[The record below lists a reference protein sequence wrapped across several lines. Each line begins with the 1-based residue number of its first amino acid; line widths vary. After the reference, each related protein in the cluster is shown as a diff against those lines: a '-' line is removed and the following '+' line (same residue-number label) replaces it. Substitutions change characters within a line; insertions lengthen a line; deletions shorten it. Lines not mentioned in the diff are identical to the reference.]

1 MASAV
6 TVSPKGEAM
15 SHGNRLGRKS
25 FDAVALE
32 AEIKRIGSLKIDD
45 LRPLWETTF
54 GKKVPLVLTK
64 DLMTRMLAWHVQEQA
79 FGGFDRATL
88 KILEGYAHGRPAE
101 PERFRRLKPGAELV
115 REYQGER
122 HTVTVAL
129 DGFVWRGA
137 TYGSLTT
144 IARTIT
150 GSNWNGPRFFGL
162 REKSGDA
169 ATVSETGRQGT
180 MKRSPRAAR

>member
-15 SHGNRLGRKS
+15 SHGNRLGRRS

-32 AEIKRIGSLKIDD
+32 AEIKRIGSLQIND
-45 LRPLWETTF
+45 LRSLWETTF

-64 DLMTRMLAWHVQEQA
+64 DLMARMLAWHVQEQA

-88 KILEGYAHGRPAE
+88 KILEGYARGRPVE
-101 PERFRRLKPGAELV
+101 PERFRRLKPGTELV

-122 HTVTVAL
+122 HTVTVAP
-129 DGFVWRGA
+129 DGFIWRGA
-137 TYGSLTT
+137 TYGSSQPSL
-144 IARTIT
+144 
-150 GSNWNGPRFFGL
+150 G
-162 REKSGDA
+162 
-169 ATVSETGRQGT
+169 
-180 MKRSPRAAR
+180 RSPGPIGMVHDSSVCARKVETLPPSRKRVDRAR

>member
-6 TVSPKGEAM
+6 TM
-15 SHGNRLGRKS
+15 SRKRESMPRGHRSRRKS
-25 FDAVALE
+25 FDP
-32 AEIKRIGSLKIDD
+32 AEIESEIIRIRSLTIDE
-45 LRPLWETTF
+45 LRSLWRATF
-54 GKKVPLVLTK
+54 GKDAPVVLTK
-64 DLMTRMLAWHVQEQA
+64 DLIARVLAWHVQEQA

-88 KILEGYAHGRPAE
+88 KILEGYARGRPAE
-101 PERFRRLKPGAELV
+101 PEQFRRLKPGTELV
-115 REYQGER
+115 REYRGER
-122 HTVTVAL
+122 HTVTIAP

-162 REKSGDA
+162 REKSGDPA
-169 ATVSETGRQGT
+169 AVSETGRQGT
-180 MKRSPRAAR
+180 MK